1 MTQTK
6 EIYKSR
12 RQTRERT
19 PRDTQLNLRHCFSS
33 IVPPGLSKTGPVWV
47 IQILLEGM
55 NKQMKLVTCGQQ
67 SPVFILE
74 LVEERH
80 PIAKIQ
86 DVSDAHH
93 IQILKINFH
102 GCGCCLCILF
112 KRFGRIFISSFQKF
126 LLFFFQLLLFGFR
139 FLCCGGFS
147 LAWISVFCLS
157 LSPLLQ
163 QIDRHEAKGQI
174 SATSDESQT
183 ANPPKRAPN
192 DLWTCGY
199 WQLVFIPPQCH
210 TPPFSWMVFC
220 HFGQESLKAAPG
232 CKSCRICPQRFE
244 AQTIRTSG
252 TEWFSCLAGLTPTF
266 PISSFNP

>member
-1 MTQTK
+1 MTHDTNK
-6 EIYKSR
+6 RNKSR

-112 KRFGRIFISSFQKF
+112 KRFGRVFISSFQKF

-210 TPPFSWMVFC
+210 TPPFS
-220 HFGQESLKAAPG
+220 
-232 CKSCRICPQRFE
+232 
-244 AQTIRTSG
+244 
-252 TEWFSCLAGLTPTF
+252 
-266 PISSFNP
+266 